1 METGILVK
9 DSVYLGSHVLG
20 QEFVKNSTKYVNCN
34 MQIMY

>member
-20 QEFVKNSTKYVNCN
+20 QEFVKKFNK
-34 MQIMY
+34 IRKL